1 MLAVNERTSIE
12 EKSMRILIAVD
23 GSEAALRAVRYA
35 IRLAGEL
42 KLAPELHLLYAD
54 EPLLRSVAMSLGLE
68 GTRRYHA
75 ENGRVATQKAR
86 AMLKRAKAACEE
98 HVLVGE
104 PAPTILKFV
113 KANRCDLIVMGS
125 HGRSA
130 LKSLFLGSV
139 ASKVLGSTMVPLTVV
154 R

>member
-1 MLAVNERTSIE
+1 MLSAKGRPCVE
-12 EKSMRILIAVD
+12 EKKMRILIAID
-23 GSEAALRAVRYA
+23 GSDAALRAVRHA
-35 IRLAGEL
+35 IRLAGDLKTPAEL
-42 KLAPELHLLYAD
+42 YLLYAD

-68 GTRRYHA
+68 GTKRYHA
-75 ENGRVATQKAR
+75 ENGKAATQKAR
-86 AMLKRAKAACEE
+86 ALLKRAKVGFEE
-98 HVLVGE
+98 HVLVGD

-113 KANRCDLIVMGS
+113 KANHCDLIVMGS

-139 ASKVLGSTMVPLTVV
+139 TSKVLGSAQIPLTIV